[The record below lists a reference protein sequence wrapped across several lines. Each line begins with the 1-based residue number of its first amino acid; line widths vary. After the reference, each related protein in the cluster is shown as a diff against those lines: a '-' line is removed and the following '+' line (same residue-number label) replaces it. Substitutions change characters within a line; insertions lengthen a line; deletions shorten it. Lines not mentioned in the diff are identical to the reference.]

1 MSAGEAGEASRRS
14 WYNDESPG
22 ARWSVNSHLE
32 AETGLRYDR
41 SGQPYGTTPTPEIVD
56 GFVSPDIT
64 VTVDDEMDASPG
76 RVTVEVHVP
85 SMPWSV
91 EQEMDE
97 LLARCREAE
106 AQSSIGPWSQANA
119 ASVSSTARR
128 PDMVYFLTIQE
139 QRVALAVPS
148 PPSPRSPSEILEP
161 RPRRPRRPRP
171 RQRPQRPGYV
181 LNFHCSRQ
189 EARIE
194 EEVSQQMHE
203 GSSPRS
209 AEVGEQPKN
218 WAPPHFLER
227 LRPEACSWSPLRSR
241 TSSPKMTP
249 AGTTSTWM
257 GSDPPGTASSATNSE
272 AVPQLEALETL
283 DASSPSPKNRGNR
296 GNRGNLG
303 FLEPQA
309 AQIWRRRTS
318 SKPRQVLIFPMK
330 EQRIRKNMS
339 PVARP
344 KGKVLWLPPLRQVPA
359 PHASVLPLERRNR
372 GAPVASELG
381 QLEEEQ
387 IAGEAG
393 DSSYSCLGSG
403 ASSIEIAPK

>member
-1 MSAGEAGEASRRS
+1 MSAGEASRGS
-14 WYNDESPG
+14 WYNDDESPG
-22 ARWSVNSHLE
+22 ARWSANSHLE

-106 AQSSIGPWSQANA
+106 AQSSIGPWSQANT

-139 QRVALAVPS
+139 QRVALAP
-148 PPSPRSPSEILEP
+148 PPSPRSPSEP
-161 RPRRPRRPRP
+161 RPRRPRP
-171 RQRPQRPGYV
+171 RRPQRPGYV

-194 EEVSQQMHE
+194 EEVSQQMSCVE
-203 GSSPRS
+203 GASPRS
-209 AEVGEQPKN
+209 EVDEQPKN

-283 DASSPSPKNRGNR
+283 DASSPDSPKNRSNR
-296 GNRGNLG
+296 GNRS
-303 FLEPQA
+303 FLEPPA
-309 AQIWRRRTS
+309 AQIWRRRAS
-318 SKPRQVLIFPMK
+318 NKPRQVLIFPMK

-359 PHASVLPLERRNR
+359 PHVSVLPLERRNR
-372 GAPVASELG
+372 GAPVATGSLELG
-381 QLEEEQ
+381 EEQ
-387 IAGEAG
+387 SAAGEAG
-393 DSSYSCLGSG
+393 DSSYSCGLGSG
-403 ASSIEIAPK
+403 ASCGSPVPQKTLK

>member
-1 MSAGEAGEASRRS
+1 MSAGEASRGS
-14 WYNDESPG
+14 WYNDDESPG

-106 AQSSIGPWSQANA
+106 AQSSIGPWSQANT
-119 ASVSSTARR
+119 ASVSSTAKR

-148 PPSPRSPSEILEP
+148 APSPRSPSEP
-161 RPRRPRRPRP
+161 RPPRPRP

-181 LNFHCSRQ
+181 LNSHCSRQ

-194 EEVSQQMHE
+194 EEVSQKMHVE
-203 GSSPRS
+203 GASPRS
-209 AEVGEQPKN
+209 EAEVDAQPKN
-218 WAPPHFLER
+218 WAPPPFLER

-241 TSSPKMTP
+241 ASSPKITP

-283 DASSPSPKNRGNR
+283 DVSSPSPKNRCSR
-296 GNRGNLG
+296 GNRG
-303 FLEPQA
+303 FLQPPA
-309 AQIWRRRTS
+309 KNWRRRTS
-318 SKPRQVLIFPMK
+318 SQPRQVLIFPMK

-344 KGKVLWLPPLRQVPA
+344 RGKVLWLPPLRQVPA

-372 GAPVASELG
+372 GPVAGSELG
-381 QLEEEQ
+381 QLGEEQ
-387 IAGEAG
+387 SAGEAG
-393 DSSYSCLGSG
+393 DSSHSCLGSG
-403 ASSIEIAPK
+403 ASCGSPSPQPRS

>member
-14 WYNDESPG
+14 WYDDESPG

-106 AQSSIGPWSQANA
+106 AQSSIGPWSQANT

-148 PPSPRSPSEILEP
+148 PPSPRSPSEISEP
-161 RPRRPRRPRP
+161 RPRRPRPQ
-171 RQRPQRPGYV
+171 QRPQRPGYV

-303 FLEPQA
+303 FLEPPA

-339 PVARP
+339 PVARQ
-344 KGKVLWLPPLRQVPA
+344 GALATTPA
-359 PHASVLPLERRNR
+359 PSAGSACERVAAGAPQSWRSGSVGAGTAGR
-372 GAPVASELG
+372 GANCWRSWRQFVLVLG
-381 QLEEEQ
+381 QR
-387 IAGEAG
+387 
-393 DSSYSCLGSG
+393 CLV
-403 ASSIEIAPK
+403 A